1 MSDEKYYVR
10 FRGRTLG
17 PFDTTR
23 VRDLIKRGQVT
34 RMHELSPDGVSWQP
48 AEVFPELFPASAQP
62 EQVTQS
68 FSQPSQINEP
78 APAPVET
85 GDWYAH
91 LNNENKGPVTKDQ
104 LAQWI
109 ASGALTQETLVWQE
123 GREDWEPANIA
134 VPELFSASPAPD
146 PDFATAQQ
154 LAPAQSMEP
163 SQAGTKPCPFC
174 AQMISSVAIKCQ
186 HCQSML
192 NNFCSNC
199 GTQCGANQAVC
210 LNCGT
215 AIGNLSNEPVV
226 IAQPTVVNPTGGVA
240 NNFVH
245 GNYNKT
251 TAAILAFFLG
261 GLGAHKFYHG
271 SFGWGIIYIV
281 FVLTFVPAMVALVE
295 TIMYLAMSQTEY
307 DSRYNLTPPE
317 PFKW

>member
-1 MSDEKYYVR
+1 MSGFVAEHSA
-10 FRGRTLG
+10 L
-17 PFDTTR
+17 DTTR

-134 VPELFSASPAPD
+134 VPELFSASPVQIQTLP
-146 PDFATAQQ
+146 QQ

-163 SQAGTKPCPFC
+163 SQAGTKPCPLPDD
-174 AQMISSVAIKCQ
+174 Q
-186 HCQSML
+186 
-192 NNFCSNC
+192 
-199 GTQCGANQAVC
+199 QCRDKVST
-210 LNCGT
+210 LP
-215 AIGNLSNEPVV
+215 I
-226 IAQPTVVNPTGGVA
+226 
-240 NNFVH
+240 H
-245 GNYNKT
+245 
-251 TAAILAFFLG
+251 
-261 GLGAHKFYHG
+261 
-271 SFGWGIIYIV
+271 
-281 FVLTFVPAMVALVE
+281 VE
-295 TIMYLAMSQTEY
+295 QLLQ
-307 DSRYNLTPPE
+307 
-317 PFKW
+317 